1 MGFGVCRLS
10 ATVCKVGFMLAE
22 RGFSQWFVPA
32 GIAVGIL
39 CSSSGFFCQ
48 VIFFLGRFYWW
59 DVDSCNIAE
68 SFSADSSFS
77 LKACI
82 VYLIN
87 SALLKVKY
95 FVNQHKFVTRCGS
108 MLIS

>member
-32 GIAVGIL
+32 GIAIGIC

-48 VIFFLGRFYWW
+48 VIFSSLKIL
-59 DVDSCNIAE
+59 VHIDSCNIVEPLCAFCR
-68 SFSADSSFS
+68 FSPF
-77 LKACI
+77 
-82 VYLIN
+82 
-87 SALLKVKY
+87 
-95 FVNQHKFVTRCGS
+95 R
-108 MLIS
+108 